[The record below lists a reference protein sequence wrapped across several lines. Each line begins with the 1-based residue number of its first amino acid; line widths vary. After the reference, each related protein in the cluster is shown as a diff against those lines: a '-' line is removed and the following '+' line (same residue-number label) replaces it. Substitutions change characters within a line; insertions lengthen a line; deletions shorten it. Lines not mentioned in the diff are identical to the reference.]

1 MKAGDGDGEEDGE
14 ADEDGSTSPGS
25 ELGERISSSCSSL
38 LPVASG
44 RSGVLASKDGC
55 PFRSSPFSL
64 LSRPADAAG
73 AAEAADGLSA
83 LGLGFAR
90 SFGFPSAFASFA
102 FPSAFVSFAFPSTFA
117 SFAFPSA
124 FVSLAFASAFGFPA
138 AFALAFVVSAF
149 VALAAFDRAFALSG
163 AIPIDELSVSGDVD
177 AGGEAGSEAGGS
189 PAGDGSMALTPGVDV
204 GGEGASSAGRPTR
217 AFITSADWLEGCCAA
232 CSEMWLVVD
241 SKGCFDSC
249 GLSVQHASCARP

>member
-14 ADEDGSTSPGS
+14 ADEDSPTAPGS

-55 PFRSSPFSL
+55 PFRSLPFSL

-73 AAEAADGLSA
+73 AAEAADALSA
-83 LGLGFAR
+83 FGLGFVR
-90 SFGFPSAFASFA
+90 SFGFPSA
-102 FPSAFVSFAFPSTFA
+102 FA

-138 AFALAFVVSAF
+138 AFALAFDVSAF
-149 VALAAFDRAFALSG
+149 VALAAFGRAFALSG
-163 AIPIDELSVSGDVD
+163 ATPMDEPSVSGDVD

-204 GGEGASSAGRPTR
+204 GGAGASSAGRPTR
-217 AFITSADWLEGCCAA
+217 AFITSAAWLEGCCAA